1 MTIILLGVRREMS
14 KQNFLSRFGMSDDV
28 WKGGGGGTQPSQ
40 GVVSPCELASLSRYQ
55 CVYAISVTVTD
66 DNVDRY
72 VQNYEK
78 RVSNQIYEN
87 EREEV
92 K

>member
-1 MTIILLGVRREMS
+1 
-14 KQNFLSRFGMSDDV
+14 MSDDV
-28 WKGGGGGTQPSQ
+28 WRAGGGAQPSQ
-40 GVVSPCELASLSRYQ
+40 GVVSPCELASLTRYQ
-55 CVYAISVTVTD
+55 GVYAISVTVTD

-78 RVSNQIYEN
+78 RVWNQIYEK